1 MMIVAGDPPDFR
13 TISDFKALAALFCA
27 GVEARGKGGP
37 CEARARG
44 ARRHKDQNERL
55 ETLRR

>member
-1 MMIVAGDPPDFR
+1 MMIVAGDPSDFR

-44 ARRHKDQNERL
+44 LDGTKIKTNASKH
-55 ETLRR
+55 